1 MAMAGPSDMKGPPP
15 HFAPSS
21 TAVSKQMSKRFNFK
35 NQQGQSM
42 TEFALVLPILVVLL
56 FGVIQ
61 FGIVFNNY
69 ITVTDAVRAGAR
81 KGAVSRHQA
90 NPNAVVVQ
98 SVRDAATDLRQS
110 DLNVSV
116 TSSWLHGED
125 VTVTGSYPYSISLL
139 GLVVKSGRLTS
150 TTKERVE

>member
-1 MAMAGPSDMKGPPP
+1 
-15 HFAPSS
+15 
-21 TAVSKQMSKRFNFK
+21 MSKRFNFK

-42 TEFALVLPILVVLL
+42 TEFALILPILVILL

-81 KGAVSRHQA
+81 KGAVSRHLQ
-90 NPNAVVVQ
+90 NPNAAVVQ
-98 SVRDAATDLRQS
+98 GVRDAATDLRQS

-116 TSSWLHGED
+116 TSSWQHGED

>member
-1 MAMAGPSDMKGPPP
+1 
-15 HFAPSS
+15 
-21 TAVSKQMSKRFNFK
+21 MSKRFNFK

-81 KGAVSRHQA
+81 KGAVGRHIQ
-90 NPNAVVVQ
+90 NPDAAVVQ

-110 DLNVSV
+110 DLNVTV
-116 TSSWLHGED
+116 VSSWQAGET

>member
-1 MAMAGPSDMKGPPP
+1 
-15 HFAPSS
+15 
-21 TAVSKQMSKRFNFK
+21 MSHRISLK

-42 TEFALVLPILVVLL
+42 TEFALVLPILVILL

-81 KGAVSRHQA
+81 KGAVGRHLQ
-90 NPNAVVVQ
+90 NPEAAVVQ
-98 SVRDAATDLRQS
+98 SVRNSANGLNLS
-110 DLNVSV
+110 DLNVTV
-116 TSSWLHGED
+116 ASSWQQGED
-125 VTVTGSYPYSISLL
+125 VSVTGSYPYSISLL

>member
-1 MAMAGPSDMKGPPP
+1 
-15 HFAPSS
+15 
-21 TAVSKQMSKRFNFK
+21 MSKRFNFK

-42 TEFALVLPILVVLL
+42 TEFALVLPILVFLL

-81 KGAVSRHQA
+81 KGAVGRHLK
-90 NPNAVVVQ
+90 NPDAAVVQ
-98 SVRDAATDLRQS
+98 SVRDAGNGLKQS
-110 DLNVSV
+110 DLNVTV
-116 TSSWLHGED
+116 ASSWQQGEQ

>member
-1 MAMAGPSDMKGPPP
+1 
-15 HFAPSS
+15 
-21 TAVSKQMSKRFNFK
+21 MSNRLSLK
-35 NQQGQSM
+35 NEQGQSM
-42 TEFALVLPILVVLL
+42 TEFALVLPILVILL

-81 KGAVSRHQA
+81 KGAVGRHLQ
-90 NPNAVVVQ
+90 NPEAAVEQ
-98 SVRDAATDLRQS
+98 SVRDAATDLKQS

-116 TSSWLHGED
+116 TSSWQHGED
-125 VTVTGSYPYSISLL
+125 VSVTGSYPYSISLL
-139 GLVVKSGRLTS
+139 GLVVKSGQLTS

>member
-1 MAMAGPSDMKGPPP
+1 MAMAGPSYLKGPPP

-21 TAVSKQMSKRFNFK
+21 TAESKQMSKRFNFK

-81 KGAVSRHQA
+81 KGAVGRHIQ
-90 NPNAVVVQ
+90 NPDAAVVQ

>member
-1 MAMAGPSDMKGPPP
+1 
-15 HFAPSS
+15 
-21 TAVSKQMSKRFNFK
+21 MSKRFNFK

-42 TEFALVLPILVVLL
+42 TEFALVLPILVFLL

-81 KGAVSRHQA
+81 KGAVGRHLQ
-90 NPNAVVVQ
+90 NPDAAVVQ
-98 SVRDAATDLRQS
+98 SVRDASNGLKQS
-110 DLNVSV
+110 DLNVTV
-116 TSSWLHGED
+116 ASSWQQGEQ

>member
-1 MAMAGPSDMKGPPP
+1 
-15 HFAPSS
+15 
-21 TAVSKQMSKRFNFK
+21 
-35 NQQGQSM
+35 M
-42 TEFALVLPILVVLL
+42 TEFALVLPILVILL

-81 KGAVSRHQA
+81 KGAVGRHLQD
-90 NPNAVVVQ
+90 PNAAVVQ

-116 TSSWLHGED
+116 TSSWQHGED
-125 VTVTGSYPYSISLL
+125 VSVTGSYPYSISLL
-139 GLVVKSGRLTS
+139 GLVVKSGQLTS

>member
-1 MAMAGPSDMKGPPP
+1 
-15 HFAPSS
+15 
-21 TAVSKQMSKRFNFK
+21 MSKRFNFK

-42 TEFALVLPILVVLL
+42 TEFALVLPILVILL

-81 KGAVSRHQA
+81 KGAVGRHLQ
-90 NPNAVVVQ
+90 NPNAAVEQ

-116 TSSWLHGED
+116 ASSWQPGET